1 MQMSQINP
9 PDDWLKTGWARVS
22 QTRTRLVVSL
32 FCITCSLKNNAFSVL
47 YYVIKVT
54 LHYQGAYSLRS
65 KRFRLVLE
73 QKRPWKGI
81 FGFDRARNETRTK
94 KWKRGEGRGRKDK
107 VRKNGQQTRTSWTSC
122 CRTSWIAMWR
132 VLQPTVKPVN
142 NLICSKTGLMWVVKR
157 ATSLFNWFCS
167 NNK

>member
-107 VRKNGQQTRTSWTSC
+107 VRKNGQQTCNLSC
-122 CRTSWIAMWR
+122 NIAAEQVEKR
-132 VLQPTVKPVN
+132 CGAFYNPRS
-142 NLICSKTGLMWVVKR
+142 NLLIT
-157 ATSLFNWFCS
+157 WFVARQVWCGW
-167 NNK
+167 

>member
-1 MQMSQINP
+1 M
-9 PDDWLKTGWARVS
+9 VS
-22 QTRTRLVVSL
+22 Q

-65 KRFRLVLE
+65 KRFCLVLE

-94 KWKRGEGRGRKDK
+94 KGKRGDGRGRKDK
-107 VRKNGQQTRTSWTSC
+107 VRKNGQQTCNLSC
-122 CRTSWIAMWR
+122 NIAAEQ
-132 VLQPTVKPVN
+132 VE
-142 NLICSKTGLMWVVKR
+142 
-157 ATSLFNWFCS
+157 
-167 NNK
+167 